1 MVWTT
6 IFVTSQPEP
15 RTRWGR
21 VVRRQVDVITCDGA
35 PPGRGLSPLTFLAEE
50 PQRAGCEPIRIHRE
64 DRRKVRSE
72 VDWASRGHCHV
83 EDLRVHGRL
92 A

>member
-35 PPGRGLSPLTFLAEE
+35 PPGRGLSPLTEAFSPKSLSA
-50 PQRAGCEPIRIHRE
+50 PAASQSGFIARIDE
-64 DRRKVRSE
+64 K
-72 VDWASRGHCHV
+72 
-83 EDLRVHGRL
+83 
-92 A
+92 